1 MTDAAQY
8 LALAAHAADSVT
20 HVQLITE
27 QARQRGLQAAVEA
40 ADLAYTAAVQAA
52 ANTGAWSLVSVAAAA
67 LHQARAALT
76 GGTE

>member
-1 MTDAAQY
+1 MTAAEYLAIAAQ
-8 LALAAHAADSVT
+8 AAESAT

-40 ADLAYTAAVQAA
+40 ADIAYTAAVQAA

-76 GGTE
+76 AGGTE